1 MKQLKCPLNGLRNI
15 SEFTYGGEFH
25 VQPDPVECTKEEWVE
40 YIFFHDNHAGEVV
53 EWWCHSASSYWFVA
67 RRNTITDTVIETMS
81 VADHMADSTAGH
93 APGNNTLKAQ
103 QVINRD

>member
-1 MKQLKCPLNGLRNI
+1 M
-15 SEFTYGGEFH
+15 GGVIARVH
-25 VQPDPVECTKEEWVE
+25 
-40 YIFFHDNHAGEVV
+40 IG
-53 EWWCHSASSYWFVA
+53 FVA

>member
-25 VQPDPVECTKEEWVE
+25 VQPNANECSKDEWVE
-40 YIFFHDNHAGEVV
+40 YVFFHDNHAGEVV
-53 EWWCHSASSYWFVA
+53 EWWCHTASSYWFIA

-81 VADHMADSTAGH
+81 VEEHIARADTSH
-93 APGNNTLKAQ
+93 APDENASTKHAG
-103 QVINRD
+103 DSP